1 MTNKDHAKGHRE
13 RLRRRFMNSGLKGL
27 HDYEAMELLLTF
39 VIPRRDVKP
48 IAKDLLSH
56 FGSLSGIMDASVREL
71 EKVNGIG
78 ENAAVLINLVK
89 ELCGAYLSDKM
100 LHADVLSTP
109 KDVRNFSRMKL
120 SGLPEEA
127 FMVIYLNIKNHVI
140 THDVL
145 VHGTVDQAAVY
156 PRQIVKCTLENN
168 ASGIILVHN
177 HPSGICDPSCE
188 DIKMT
193 DAVKAALDTIDVKL
207 LDHIIVGKSGYYSF
221 LEHKLISG

>member
-1 MTNKDHAKGHRE
+1 MNKEHAQGHRE
-13 RLRRRFMNSGLKGL
+13 RLRQRFLNTGADGM
-27 HDYEAMELLLTF
+27 HDYEIIELLLTF

-48 IAKDLLSH
+48 VAKDLLSH
-56 FGSLSGIMDASVREL
+56 FGSISGIFDAPVREL
-71 EKVNGIG
+71 SKIKGIG
-78 ENAAVLINLVK
+78 NNAAIMISSIK
-89 ELCGAYLSDKM
+89 DICGAYLADRM
-100 LHADVLSTP
+100 LDTDVLSSP
-109 KDVRNFSRMKL
+109 ADVRNFSRMKL

-145 VHGTVDQAAVY
+145 ISGTVDQAAVY
-156 PRQIVKCTLENN
+156 PRKIVKHTLENN

-188 DIKMT
+188 DIRMT
-193 DAVKAALDTIDVKL
+193 DAVKTALGTIDVKL

-221 LEHKLISG
+221 LEHKLIGK